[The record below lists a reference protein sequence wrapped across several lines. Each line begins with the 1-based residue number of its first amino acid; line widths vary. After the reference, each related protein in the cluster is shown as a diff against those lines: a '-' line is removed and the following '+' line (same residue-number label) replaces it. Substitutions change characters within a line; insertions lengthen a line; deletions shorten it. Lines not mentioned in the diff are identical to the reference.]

1 MTDLIRAFTDLW
13 RAVFVPRARHRAD
26 RMAAVPPLLAPS
38 APAAPSAWP
47 PVWRPTSLR
56 SRRRPYGPYEPEE
69 PLNGHETALVRP
81 YLVAHEE
88 RERQRERRLALL
100 LALDG
105 VDVGPDVIH
114 GVRVGVGVAA

>member
-1 MTDLIRAFTDLW
+1 MTDLIRALTDLW
-13 RAVFVPRARHRAD
+13 KVVFGPRPQGRHRAD
-26 RMAAVPPLLAPS
+26 RATAVPPLLAPPIPP
-38 APAAPSAWP
+38 APPAWP
-47 PVWRPTSLR
+47 RSPRPR
-56 SRRRPYGPYEPEE
+56 SPYGIDE

-88 RERQRERRLALL
+88 REQLRERRLALL

-105 VDVGPDVIH
+105 FDVGPDVIH